1 MYRIIGA
8 DGQQYGPVSLDQLQ
22 QWIAAGRVNAE
33 TLVRAESIGGAEW
46 KRLADLPE
54 LRTLSN
60 AGAAPPL
67 TPPPP
72 FPVIAANPASS
83 GIAVAGLV
91 MGILTCTFG
100 MCCGGPLFAILG
112 IIFSSVGISKINK
125 SAGRLGGKGMAVA
138 GLILSVVGLLVNII
152 AIVLFGMM
160 GVWKQ
165 ILNQGHF

>member
-33 TLVRAESIGGAEW
+33 TLVQAESIGGAEW

-72 FPVIAANPASS
+72 LPVIAANPASS
-83 GIAVAGLV
+83 GIAVVGLV

-100 MCCGGPLFAILG
+100 MCCG
-112 IIFSSVGISKINK
+112 
-125 SAGRLGGKGMAVA
+125 
-138 GLILSVVGLLVNII
+138 
-152 AIVLFGMM
+152 
-160 GVWKQ
+160 
-165 ILNQGHF
+165 